1 MILVTKILP
10 RRYKFEPLTPKNSA
24 VLNWNRNKIKVQ
36 NWETNMPE
44 SSTLRSLDT
53 WNFYQSDAR
62 LPENLWTAVLAP
74 CNTVST
80 TDSAFATWQSVIS
93 GFRCEVDENCA
104 LLGHYA
110 ASSGNSLPT
119 FRDILL
125 VLPSRVKTNLLGLE
139 YLTPKD
145 GTDRLSR
152 NVGKEISLLA
162 T

>member
-10 RRYKFEPLTPKNSA
+10 RRSKFEPLTPKNSA

-36 NWETNMPE
+36 KTERQTCQRAP
-44 SSTLRSLDT
+44 RSGHWIHEIFIKVTPVFL
-53 WNFYQSDAR
+53 
-62 LPENLWTAVLAP
+62 ENLWTAILAP
-74 CNTVST
+74 YNTVST
-80 TDSAFATWQSVIS
+80 SDSVFATWQSVIS
-93 GFRCEVDENCA
+93 GFCCEVDEKCA

-110 ASSGNSLPT
+110 ASSGNCLPT

-125 VLPSRVKTNLLGLE
+125 VLSAKTNLPGLQ

-145 GTDRLSR
+145 RNDRLSW
-152 NVGKEISLLA
+152 NVGKEISLLV